1 MSEVAEYIP
10 NVAST
15 LIDALIASSRGDR
28 HAFSYNDKRYS
39 YQDVAALMNR
49 TGNLLRELGVE
60 PESAVLLL
68 LPASPARVAAV
79 LGAIK
84 AGAVPVLGAP
94 TQADALGHCISVAK
108 PAAAIVHEKLLAV
121 AEAAL
126 AAVPRNAV
134 VVVGSDVRGYKSFV
148 DEVRGQQSWLAA
160 PDVRADAPALGLW
173 TGAAVA
179 LTSHAELAAF
189 VHGTGELRGGR
200 EGPGADAVA
209 TGAMLRAFARGEQ
222 ATLA

>member
-1 MSEVAEYIP
+1 MAEVADHVP

-15 LIDALIASSRGDR
+15 LIDTLIASNRGDR

-49 TGNLLRELGVE
+49 TGNLLHGLGLE
-60 PESAVLLL
+60 AGSRVLLL
-68 LPASPARVAAV
+68 LPASPARVAGM

-84 AGAVPVLGAP
+84 AGMVPVLGAP
-94 TQADALGHCISVAK
+94 AQALEHCIAIVK
-108 PAAAIVHEKLLAV
+108 PAAAIVHEKYLQE

-126 AAVPRNAV
+126 AAVPRDAV
-134 VVVGSDVRGYKSFV
+134 VVVGSDVRGHKSFV
-148 DEVRGQQSWLAA
+148 DEVRGQASWLAA
-160 PDVRADAPALGLW
+160 PVVRADAPALGFW

-179 LTSHAELAAF
+179 LMSHAELAAF
-189 VHGTGELRGGR
+189 VHGTGDLPGG
-200 EGPGADAVA
+200 GDAPNPA
-209 TGAMLRAFARGEQ
+209 AAAIGAMLRAFARGED

>member
-1 MSEVAEYIP
+1 MGQVADVVP

-15 LIDALIASSRGDR
+15 LIDALIASNRGDR

-39 YQDVAALMNR
+39 YHDVAALMNR
-49 TGNLLRELGVE
+49 TGNLLRGLGVE
-60 PESAVLLL
+60 DGSRVLLL
-68 LPASPARVAAV
+68 LPASPARAAGV

-84 AGAVPVLGAP
+84 AGAVPVLGALS
-94 TQADALGHCISVAK
+94 QAQALEHCAATVK
-108 PAAAIVHEKLLAV
+108 PAAAIVHEKQLPA

-126 AAVPRNAV
+126 AAVPRDAV

-148 DEVRGQQSWLAA
+148 DELRGQASWLAA
-160 PDVRADAPALGLW
+160 PELRADAPALGIW
-173 TGAAVA
+173 TGAALA

-189 VHGTGELRGGR
+189 IHGIGDLRGSHDDSSG
-200 EGPGADAVA
+200 DAA
-209 TGAMLRAFARGEQ
+209 AAGAMLRAFALGEE